1 MSKIFIT
8 IVGEKQVGAEI
19 KKLFL
24 QKNSSESTSSSGD
37 VCSGHQSAT
46 QSGNLIARAGDVCR
60 KLRNRRSYSK
70 KTKPCSN
77 KEMQK
82 GLVVINFQD
91 KSVSDGVLREKEILY
106 DGLMRYMTDMSEGNI
121 REEIVRLVRQNTF
134 HHMTCNLFNQKI
146 LILSDVSTNTQNALM
161 EMSHLMLAA
170 SLKCIRMVPYMYVS
184 TPLFCNW

>member
-1 MSKIFIT
+1 MQKL
-8 IVGEKQVGAEI
+8 

-24 QKNSSESTSSSGD
+24 QKNSSESTSSSSD

-70 KTKPCSN
+70 KTKRCSN

-106 DGLMRYMTDMSEGNI
+106 DGLMRYMTDMSEGDI
-121 REEIVRLVRQNTF
+121 REEIVRLVRQK
-134 HHMTCNLFNQKI
+134 HIPSHDLQ
-146 LILSDVSTNTQNALM
+146 LIQSKDFDFVRCVNKHT
-161 EMSHLMLAA
+161 
-170 SLKCIRMVPYMYVS
+170 KCIDGDVPFDACGITQVYKNGSIYVRLNTS
-184 TPLFCNW
+184 ILQLVRHNNLVFTV